1 MIMKCKRGSMEDD
14 DDDVCEKGIGGG
26 GFEKVMMMMMMM
38 MVVVEKGEREWKGGE
53 HDDCWCCVM
62 SKKGWRKIQ
71 GSLCHPSLI
80 SKKKRVIGMC
90 LVGRKLSGISWWQLF
105 HAPSTLVAK
114 EKEI

>member
-1 MIMKCKRGSMEDD
+1 MEKEMIMKCKRGWVEDDD

-26 GFEKVMMMMMMM
+26 GFEKVMMMM
-38 MVVVEKGEREWKGGE
+38 VVEKGEREWKGEE

-71 GSLCHPSLI
+71 GSLCHPSVI
-80 SKKKRVIGMC
+80 SKKKRVIGME
-90 LVGRKLSGISWWQLF
+90 RKLSGISWWQLF